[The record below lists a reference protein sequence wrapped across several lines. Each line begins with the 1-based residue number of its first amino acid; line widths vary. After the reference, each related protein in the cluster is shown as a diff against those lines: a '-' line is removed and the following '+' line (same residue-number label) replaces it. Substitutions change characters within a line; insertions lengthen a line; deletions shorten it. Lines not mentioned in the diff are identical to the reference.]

1 MKSPNNTNNFTTSSN
16 NSYLLEN
23 DKDCQMINENI
34 YN

>member
-23 DKDCQMINENI
+23 DKRLSNDE
-34 YN
+34 